1 MVMKMKKNVAI
12 WGWWQGKNLGDNWIK
27 RTLREVFPN
36 YEFIDTSVM
45 DFSPYDFVICGGGGL
60 YIYDVIEPWRSHTP
74 PIPYGM
80 LGLGAEFPHASSRA
94 EELCSKSEFFF
105 LRDQYSLDC
114 MKIKNV
120 ERSYDVTFL
129 RPLER
134 KEIQSIN
141 LDKLLFV
148 WRDGQELTRNPK
160 FREYIQYSD
169 NFEQWK
175 KVIQAHFNCI
185 ERNDFQTTA
194 DNIEAAMENCGF
206 VISGRFHGIAAAIQ
220 KGIPC
225 IAIDICPKIRA
236 LMEDCGLKEYCI
248 KVSETDKL
256 GELIIRAKAE
266 YRDIRKKQQDYKAKA
281 NLTLLKHIEVVKEAI
296 DRALHPLRAIHYGS
310 YWMGENDVVKAM
322 ADDLGDVFI
331 SQVID
336 LKAYSS
342 HSDTR
347 IKECTPTPNGML
359 CVLSA
364 ESIQTDIARY
374 KPDVL
379 IFNSGGLV
387 PEEAAFTLMKE
398 QKIIS
403 VGISLSDPDV
413 YPYNGSVYAHKFDL
427 FYTNSKHSYQHD
439 YKKCSKIHLLP
450 FAASTKHHYF
460 LPDEKRIYDIVI
472 VGHAR
477 PDRLAVV
484 TELEKQFCVGT
495 FGSGWP
501 HSLGVVHG
509 FEHIQA
515 INRGKMYLSFAKT
528 NAGFDNVK
536 VGLFEAVACN
546 QVVITK
552 YMEELSDYFTI
563 GSEIICYHSEK
574 EIPDIVRGL
583 LESPRKLEEIRANAY
598 RRFLQEHTY
607 GNRWMR
613 VKKDIENSG
622 KGCKENDRTN
632 REYVQ

>member
-1 MVMKMKKNVAI
+1 MKMKKHVAI

-27 RTLREVFPN
+27 RTLSEVFLG
-36 YEFIDTSVM
+36 YEFIDTTVT
-45 DFSPYDFVICGGGGL
+45 DFSPYHFVICGGGGL

-74 PIPYGM
+74 QVPYGM
-80 LGLGAEFPHASSRA
+80 LGLGAEFPHTSSRA
-94 EELCSKSEFFF
+94 EELCNKSSFFF

-129 RPLER
+129 RPLEC
-134 KEIQSIN
+134 KELQPPD

-148 WRDGQELTRNPK
+148 WRDGRELTRNPK
-160 FREYIQYSD
+160 FRDYIQYED
-169 NFEQWK
+169 NLEQWENT
-175 KVIQAHFNCI
+175 IQAYFRSI

-194 DNIEAAMENCGF
+194 DNIEDVMEHCGF

-236 LMEDCGLKEYCI
+236 LMQDCGLADYCI

-256 GELIIRAKAE
+256 EELIVRAKAE
-266 YRDIRKKQQDYKAKA
+266 YRDIRKKQQAYKVKA
-281 NLTLLKHIEVVKEAI
+281 NLTLLKHIEAAKEAI
-296 DRALHPLRAIHYGS
+296 DRTLHPLRAIHYGS
-310 YWMGENDVVKAM
+310 YWMGENDVVKVM
-322 ADDLGDVFI
+322 ADDLDSVFI
-331 SQVID
+331 SQAID
-336 LKAYSS
+336 LKAYSA
-342 HSDTR
+342 HPDVR
-347 IKECTPTPNGML
+347 IKECKATPNGML

-364 ESIQTDIARY
+364 EGIQKDILRY
-374 KPDVL
+374 KPDAL

-387 PEEAAFTLMKE
+387 PEEAAFALMRE
-398 QKIIS
+398 QTITSI
-403 VGISLSDPDV
+403 GISLSDPDV
-413 YPYNGSVYAHKFDL
+413 YPYNGAVYAHKFDL
-427 FYTNSKHSYQHD
+427 FYTNSKRSYQHD
-439 YKKCSKIHLLP
+439 YKSCGNIHLLP

-460 LPDEKRIYDIVI
+460 LPDEKRLYDVVI

-484 TELEKQFCVGT
+484 TELEKEFCVGT

-509 FEHIQA
+509 LEHIRA
-515 INRGKMYLSFAKT
+515 INSGKMYLSFAKT

-536 VGLFEAVACN
+536 VGLFEAIACN

-552 YMEELSDYFTI
+552 YMEELSDYFAI
-563 GSEIICYHSEK
+563 GSEIICYQSEE
-574 EIPDIVRGL
+574 EIPAIVREL
-583 LESPRKLEEIRANAY
+583 LASPEKLEAIRANAY

-607 GNRWMR
+607 GNRWMT
-613 VKKDIENSG
+613 VKRDIENLGRSV
-622 KGCKENDRTN
+622 N
-632 REYVQ
+632 

>member
-1 MVMKMKKNVAI
+1 MPKVSIIMPVYNGEKYLEEAIRSILDQTLQDWELWLVNDCSTDSSLKIMEKYAKGNDKIQIITNPENYQLPRSLNIGFRYARGSYLTWTSDDNLYQPDAMETMVRELDEHPDYGLVCCDMDYLFEDGSIMKHRFPEASQLYLENVVGACFLYRREILETVGEYDPDTFLVEDYDYWLRISQMKKNVAI
-12 WGWWQGKNLGDNWIK
+12 WGWWQGKNLGDNWIN

-80 LGLGAEFPHASSRA
+80 LGLGAEFPHASSWA

-148 WRDGQELTRNPK
+148 WRDGKELTRNPK

-194 DNIEAAMENCGF
+194 DNIEAVMENCGF

-256 GELIIRAKAE
+256 GELITRAKAE

-347 IKECTPTPNGML
+347 IKECTPTPKQRIRRTSGCFLVFYL
-359 CVLSA
+359 CTS
-364 ESIQTDIARY
+364 
-374 KPDVL
+374 
-379 IFNSGGLV
+379 
-387 PEEAAFTLMKE
+387 
-398 QKIIS
+398 
-403 VGISLSDPDV
+403 
-413 YPYNGSVYAHKFDL
+413 
-427 FYTNSKHSYQHD
+427 
-439 YKKCSKIHLLP
+439 
-450 FAASTKHHYF
+450 
-460 LPDEKRIYDIVI
+460 
-472 VGHAR
+472 
-477 PDRLAVV
+477 
-484 TELEKQFCVGT
+484 
-495 FGSGWP
+495 
-501 HSLGVVHG
+501 
-509 FEHIQA
+509 
-515 INRGKMYLSFAKT
+515 
-528 NAGFDNVK
+528 
-536 VGLFEAVACN
+536 
-546 QVVITK
+546 
-552 YMEELSDYFTI
+552 
-563 GSEIICYHSEK
+563 
-574 EIPDIVRGL
+574 
-583 LESPRKLEEIRANAY
+583 
-598 RRFLQEHTY
+598 
-607 GNRWMR
+607 
-613 VKKDIENSG
+613 
-622 KGCKENDRTN
+622 
-632 REYVQ
+632 